1 MCNLWEFFWI
11 LQSGSY
17 KVDGA
22 FWLYRKDKAGKE
34 IEAHLASGGN
44 FDEIMEDINRAVEES
59 GFFRALKA

>member
-17 KVDGA
+17 KVGEA

-34 IEAHLASGGN
+34 IQVGSDSCRWGSSWQM
-44 FDEIMEDINRAVEES
+44 FPI
-59 GFFRALKA
+59 